1 MMYKGMDP
9 NREHA
14 YRIVAYTSSIFSVL
28 AIITIA
34 TSFPFMYNYVWNM
47 QQKLSEDSASCRVSG
62 RLMLT
67 DKYGLRF
74 NCQES
79 HRMLSKNVLRLKFLH
94 ASYNRTKRQG
104 YQVQSPS
111 WGQYGG
117 VETSPSSSYG
127 QVDQGMQGAAG
138 SSGCCTRGLPGPAG
152 RPGRNGEHGR
162 PGAPGK
168 PGMPGQPVADC
179 EEKTKAP
186 CPQCPS
192 GPPGP
197 AGPPGLRGSAG
208 LPGTP
213 GTPGLD
219 GQTGE
224 PGRPA
229 PFSPV
234 SHGKTLSQRVAMPDK
249 SVSGECGD
257 PGPVGPAGPSG
268 PPGEDANNGPPGY
281 EGPKGPRG
289 PPGFPGPAGRAGKL
303 PWHVLITEKIT
314 RNRLGPQGNQG
325 SQGGPGQP
333 GICPTYCAN
342 DGGVFHAPAPPS
354 YGLKRRRVRTYQ
366 K

>member
-1 MMYKGMDP
+1 MDP

-14 YRIVAYTSSIFSVL
+14 YRIVAYTSAIFSVL

-67 DKYGLRF
+67 DEYGLRF

-79 HRMLSKNVLRLKFLH
+79 HRMLSKNILRLKFLH

-104 YQVQSPS
+104 YQVHSPS
-111 WGQYGG
+111 WGQYSA
-117 VETSPSSSYG
+117 VETLPSSSYG
-127 QVDQGMQGAAG
+127 QVDHGMQSAVG
-138 SSGCCTRGLPGPAG
+138 SSGCCAKGLPGPAG

-179 EEKTKAP
+179 EEKTVAP

-197 AGPPGLRGSAG
+197 AGPPGPRGDSGAPGKDGTDGCDGSPGGPGSAG

-219 GQTGE
+219 GQPGE

-234 SHGKTLSQRVAMPDK
+234 SHG
-249 SVSGECGD
+249 ECGD
-257 PGPVGPAGPSG
+257 PGPLGPAGPAG
-268 PPGEDANNGPPGY
+268 PPGEDASNGPPGF

-289 PPGFPGPAGRAGKL
+289 PPGPPGPAGRAG
-303 PWHVLITEKIT
+303 
-314 RNRLGPQGNQG
+314 PQGEQG
-325 SQGGPGQP
+325 PQGGPGQP

-354 YGLKRRRVRTYQ
+354 YGLKRRRVKAY
-366 K
+366 